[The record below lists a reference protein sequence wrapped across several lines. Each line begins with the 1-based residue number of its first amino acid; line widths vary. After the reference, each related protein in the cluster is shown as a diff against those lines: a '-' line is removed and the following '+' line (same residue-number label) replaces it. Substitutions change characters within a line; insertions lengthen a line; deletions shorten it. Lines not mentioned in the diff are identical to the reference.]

1 MDSVNIETP
10 AATQAEALAVFD
22 QQAAGQYLR
31 GQWIA
36 EEHLMRAIGGPRPA
50 GIPYRW
56 AWDDVEKALA
66 EATIAL
72 GPVDTA
78 RRHLTF
84 VNPGLLDRGSATTHT
99 ISAGFQLVKPG
110 EVCWSHRHTMGAV
123 RFITK
128 GDPEAFTTVDG
139 ERLPMEDF
147 DLLITPRFSWHDH
160 HNPSDSDVVWLD
172 GLDIGLL
179 FALGAVYYE
188 PYGDDRQN
196 VRPSSSEGIGT
207 RSHWLRPT
215 WERGRE
221 SRLPVR
227 YPWSEVKARL
237 NLYDL
242 DAGNPYDGLALRY
255 ANPVTGGPTMATM
268 DCWVQRLAP
277 GFDGRTHR
285 RSSSAITYVIS
296 GSGTMQ
302 TDTETITFS
311 AGDVIALPNWT
322 NFRWVNA
329 SPTESVQLFSMHD
342 IPALQAFGL
351 LYEEPESILNATPAP
366 VNPTPPLKPIYRAG
380 AFYDQD
386 EL

>member
-1 MDSVNIETP
+1 MNSSNTGAPEAAQ
-10 AATQAEALAVFD
+10 AATLEAFDRRAAE
-22 QQAAGQYLR
+22 QYLR

-56 AWDDVEKALA
+56 EWKSVEVALD

-84 VNPGLLDRGSATTHT
+84 VNPGLMDRGSATTHT

-110 EVCWSHRHTMGAV
+110 EVCWSHRHTMSAV
-123 RFITK
+123 RFVTK
-128 GDPEAFTTVDG
+128 GHPDAFTAVDG

-160 HNPSDSDVVWLD
+160 HNSGDADVVWLD

-179 FALGAVYYE
+179 QSLGAVFYE
-188 PYGDDRQN
+188 PYGDDSQN

-221 SRLPVR
+221 SRLPIR
-227 YPWSEVKARL
+227 YPWKEVNARL
-237 NLYDL
+237 DVYDL
-242 DAGNPYDGLALRY
+242 DAGTPYDGLALRY

-277 GFDGRTHR
+277 GFDGKSHR

-296 GSGTMQ
+296 GSGTMV
-302 TDTETITFS
+302 TEDETITFNR
-311 AGDVIALPNWT
+311 GDVISLPNWT
-322 NFRWVNA
+322 NFRWTNDSEIEPVL
-329 SPTESVQLFSMHD
+329 LFSMHD
-342 IPALQAFGL
+342 IPALEAFGL
-351 LYEEPESILNATPAP
+351 LYEEPEAILNATPAP
-366 VNPTPPLKPIYRAG
+366 INPTPSLNPIYRPG

>member
-1 MDSVNIETP
+1 MDSSNTGTSEAVQ
-10 AATQAEALAVFD
+10 AATLAAFDKRAAE
-22 QQAAGQYLR
+22 QYLR

-50 GIPYRW
+50 GVPFRW
-56 AWDDVEKALA
+56 SWDDVKVALD
-66 EATIAL
+66 EATTAL

-84 VNPGLLDRGSATTHT
+84 INPGLVDRGSATTHT

-123 RFITK
+123 RFVTK
-128 GDPEAFTTVDG
+128 GHPDAFTTVDG
-139 ERLPMEDF
+139 ERLAMEDF
-147 DLLITPRFSWHDH
+147 DLLITPRFAWHDH
-160 HNPSDSDVVWLD
+160 HNPSDTDVVWLD

-179 FALGAVYYE
+179 FALGQVFYE
-188 PYGDDRQN
+188 PYGDDSQN

-215 WERGRE
+215 WERGRD
-221 SRLPVR
+221 SRLPIR
-227 YPWSEVKARL
+227 YPWAEAKARL
-237 NLYDL
+237 DLYDL
-242 DAGNPYDGLALRY
+242 SAGNEFDGLALRY
-255 ANPVTGGPTMATM
+255 ANPVTGGPTMPTM

-311 AGDVIALPNWT
+311 AGDVITLPNWT
-322 NFRWVNA
+322 NFRWTNDSA
-329 SPTESVQLFSMHD
+329 TEPVQLFSMHD

-366 VNPTPPLKPIYRAG
+366 ANPSPSLKPIYRPG